1 MLPLKIKGA
10 TARRKEKFFMQ
21 NYELMYIISGGI
33 PDKETQPIREKV
45 NKLIQKNKG
54 TVKKE
59 DIFGRRQL
67 AYFIKKQRYGFYVVV
82 NFNLQPEDVYKL
94 ESDLKLVEEIIRY
107 LITVAGVSIFKK
119 KKEIVKKPKK
129 KVEIKKEI
137 NKKPKIREE
146 KPEEKVIKKVKE
158 KPRKE
163 EKLEEKKRMKELDKK
178 LEEIL
183 HKDEE
188 SDK

>member
-1 MLPLKIKGA
+1 
-10 TARRKEKFFMQ
+10 MQ
-21 NYELMYIISGGI
+21 NYELMYIISGNI
-33 PDKETQPIREKV
+33 PDKETQPVREKV

-54 TVKKE
+54 AVKKE
-59 DIFGRRQL
+59 NILGRRQL
-67 AYFIKKQRYGFYVVV
+67 AYLIKKQRYGFYVVI

-94 ESDLKLVEEIIRY
+94 ESDIKLVEEVIRY
-107 LITVAGVSIFKK
+107 LITLAEVSAFKK

-129 KVEIKKEI
+129 KIKIKKEVK
-137 NKKPKIREE
+137 KKPKIKEE
-146 KPEEKVIKKVKE
+146 KPEETVIKKVKE
-158 KPRKE
+158 KPKKE

-188 SDK
+188 SNK